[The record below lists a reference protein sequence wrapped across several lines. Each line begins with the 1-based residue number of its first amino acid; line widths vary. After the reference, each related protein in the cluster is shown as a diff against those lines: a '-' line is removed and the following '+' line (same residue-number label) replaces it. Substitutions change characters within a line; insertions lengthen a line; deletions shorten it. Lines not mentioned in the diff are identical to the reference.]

1 MDNILSLDELK
12 SRISDYYTEKKAA
25 DMPPEQDPQETTPPN
40 FVKDDGDDASK
51 MVVPDAAVSATNSDG
66 SAENNIPGMSS
77 GEASGKEPG
86 KTETTDVTADKSKQK
101 QDEAV
106 DDPVTAKVATQG
118 LTLAERIKE
127 RLMGKEAG
135 YGKDE
140 GKSDKDS
147 DNDGKK
153 DDSAALKGDQNKLPT
168 DLKEKIIEKKEASEA
183 PEVAEEV
190 AEGSVVETEKS
201 AEEVASD
208 FDLEPDAYRKIAHLV
223 LGYEEGREL
232 LDSLADKELGKQAAE
247 QLIAEA
253 EHLGAQEEQA
263 HQEQQ
268 KQAAQIEKLASTA
281 TEEDQKVMSKMAAI
295 HQKAVSAL
303 EFDFEKQA
311 YDAGAEAAASAA
323 DEEDGM
329 IPGNE
334 GEDVSIEEI
343 AEIVMAMVESGELD
357 PQLAEAILA
366 ELAGAAPGGEEAAMG
381 GMGGGEEAAMEE
393 AMMADPAMAEE
404 MKAAS
409 AEIEK
414 SASLI
419 EAALKQ
425 D

>member
-51 MVVPDAAVSATNSDG
+51 MVLPDAAVSATNTDG

-86 KTETTDVTADKSKQK
+86 KTETTDVTADNSKQK

-106 DDPVTAKVATQG
+106 SDPVTAKVATQG
-118 LTLAERIKE
+118 LTLAERIKD
-127 RLMGKEAG
+127 RLMGKSAG
-135 YGKDE
+135 YE
-140 GKSDKDS
+140 KSDKDS

-153 DDSAALKGDQNKLPT
+153 DDSAVLKGDQDKLPT
-168 DLKEKIIEKKEASEA
+168 DLKEKIIDKKEASEQ
-183 PEVAEEV
+183 V

-201 AEEVASD
+201 AEQVASD

-223 LGYEEGREL
+223 LGYEEGRDM

-253 EHLGAQEEQA
+253 EHLGAQEQQA
-263 HQEQQ
+263 YDEQQ
-268 KQAAQIEKLASTA
+268 KQAAHIQELASTA
-281 TEEDQKVMSKMAAI
+281 TEEDQKIMSKMAAV
-295 HQKAVSAL
+295 HQKATNAL
-303 EFDFEKQA
+303 TYDFEKQA
-311 YDAGAEAAASAA
+311 YDAGAEAAAGAA

-381 GMGGGEEAAMEE
+381 GGEEAAMMGGGGEEAAMEE

-409 AEIEK
+409 AEIQK
-414 SASLI
+414 SAALI
-419 EAALKQ
+419 EAALK
-425 D
+425 